1 VGENVTY
8 ENAPLVELIVEVRWP
23 VKTIGVPGAPPIVG
37 DTSATFDLWFQQ
49 LTVALREEGFQELER
64 LVPHDTPP
72 FAHQPVFRYRQPG
85 ERFPIYQFGHGI
97 FTINAGPPN
106 YVSWKSFRP
115 TVKTGL
121 EALIDAKPSEL
132 QSFTN
137 ASLRYIDSFGDE
149 LRNGLSNFIFMRDEL
164 GVTVSIPQKLLE
176 MAADESEIAPTIA
189 LKMPLATDDKATL
202 TFQVAEGR
210 IGSATGSNT
219 IMDMVYA
226 VARPVPMKS
235 DETIQVLDRGYDV
248 VHEWFEKLT
257 EKITDRMKPA
267 DCG

>member
-1 VGENVTY
+1 M
-8 ENAPLVELIVEVRWP
+8 
-23 VKTIGVPGAPPIVG
+23 
-37 DTSATFDLWFQQ
+37 
-49 LTVALREEGFQELER
+49 
-64 LVPHDTPP
+64 
-72 FAHQPVFRYRQPG
+72 
-85 ERFPIYQFGHGI
+85 
-97 FTINAGPPN
+97 
-106 YVSWKSFRP
+106 
-115 TVKTGL
+115 

-257 EKITDRMKPA
+257 EKSLI
-267 DCG
+267 G

>member
-1 VGENVTY
+1 
-8 ENAPLVELIVEVRWP
+8 
-23 VKTIGVPGAPPIVG
+23 
-37 DTSATFDLWFQQ
+37 
-49 LTVALREEGFQELER
+49 
-64 LVPHDTPP
+64 
-72 FAHQPVFRYRQPG
+72 
-85 ERFPIYQFGHGI
+85 
-97 FTINAGPPN
+97 
-106 YVSWKSFRP
+106 
-115 TVKTGL
+115 
-121 EALIDAKPSEL
+121 
-132 QSFTN
+132 
-137 ASLRYIDSFGDE
+137 
-149 LRNGLSNFIFMRDEL
+149 
-164 GVTVSIPQKLLE
+164 
-176 MAADESEIAPTIA
+176 
-189 LKMPLATDDKATL
+189 MPLATDDKATL